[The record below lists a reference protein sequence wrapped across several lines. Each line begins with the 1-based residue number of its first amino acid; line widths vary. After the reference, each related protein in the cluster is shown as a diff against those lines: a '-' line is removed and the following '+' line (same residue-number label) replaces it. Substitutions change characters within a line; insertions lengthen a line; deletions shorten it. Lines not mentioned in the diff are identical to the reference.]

1 MDGPIPTATFAPRRR
16 IYALASVPLL
26 LGVAWGVWHFVSVAA
41 TLTGTGNPMA
51 VTFLVTFLLLWWV
64 PVSWFER
71 PFTVTDRQRRRLDAL
86 TVTVQVPVYNE
97 DPSALKAALRSLL
110 AQTRLPTRVHV
121 VDDGSE
127 VDYVEVQDWWRHA
140 ATAHGVETSWT
151 RTVNRGKRHAQ
162 MEVLADDLADVFVTL
177 DSDSTLDRLA
187 IEEGLKPFADA
198 RVTSVAGMVA
208 VWNTRGN
215 FLTRLTA
222 VLYTSFTRGF
232 RSAQSVLGSVMVNSG
247 TLAFYRADVIRRY
260 AGSYENETFRGRP
273 MQMNDDSMMTFYA
286 MLAGRTV
293 HQPTAVAFTI
303 VPDKLSHYL
312 RQQLRW
318 MRGTFVRTLW
328 WWRYLPVTRFAWWM
342 PTFELLQLLIAVVA
356 LPVMLL
362 AFPSIYNLGQL
373 AVATATVGVFL
384 NYLVTLRYFVID
396 RSDESGWFQF
406 RTWLLAPVAGLWR
419 LVLLRPLIVYAMSTF
434 WKVGSW
440 GTRQTVE
447 VTA

>member
-1 MDGPIPTATFAPRRR
+1 MAELPTATFAPRRR
-16 IYALASVPLL
+16 VYALASGILVV
-26 LGVAWGVWHFVSVAA
+26 GVAWGVWHFVSVAA
-41 TLTGTGNPMA
+41 TLTGAGNPMA

-71 PFTVTDRQRRRLDAL
+71 PFTVTDAQRRRLDDLVVA
-86 TVTVQVPVYNE
+86 VQVPVYNE
-97 DPSALKAALRSLL
+97 DPTALEAALRSLL
-110 AQTRLPTRVHV
+110 AQTRLPNRVHV
-121 VDDGSE
+121 VDDGSLDDYAE
-127 VDYVEVQDWWRHA
+127 VRDWWRHA
-140 ATAHGVETSWT
+140 AGAHGVVTTWT

-162 MEVLADDLADVFVTL
+162 MEVLADDPADVFVTL
-177 DSDSTLDRLA
+177 DSDSTLDRAA
-187 IEEGLKPFADA
+187 IEEGLKPFVDPH
-198 RVTSVAGMVA
+198 VTSVAGMVA
-208 VWNTRGN
+208 VWNTRTN

-247 TLAFYRADVIRRY
+247 TLAFYRADVIREH
-260 AGSYENETFRGRP
+260 AGSYEHETFRGRP

-293 HQPTAVAFTI
+293 HQPTSVAFTV

-318 MRGTFVRTLW
+318 MRGTFIRTFW

-342 PTFELLQLLIAVVA
+342 PTFELLQLLVAVVA
-356 LPVMLL
+356 LPVMLV
-362 AFPSIYNLGQL
+362 AFPSVYDLGQL
-373 AVATATVGVFL
+373 ALATATVGVFL

-396 RSDESGWFQF
+396 RSDESLWYQVG
-406 RTWLLAPVAGLWR
+406 TWLLAPVAGLWR
-419 LVLLRPLIVYAMSTF
+419 LLLLRPLIVYAMSTF

-447 VTA
+447 VTS